1 MRFFGF
7 GFGQPELQAVVMGV
21 MRFRVSFS
29 FNAWGRSGLE
39 DAEKRQVAPFL
50 ETHGLDLQLAQNP
63 VFKVAEL
70 LLFSFWGLQLHVNPE
85 SHKLPSLLDLRLP

>member
-1 MRFFGF
+1 M
-7 GFGQPELQAVVMGV
+7 
-21 MRFRVSFS
+21 
-29 FNAWGRSGLE
+29 
-39 DAEKRQVAPFL
+39 APFL
-50 ETHGLDLQLAQNP
+50 ETHGLDLQLAPNP